1 MCIDTKTKESS
12 EPATTVEDEQE
23 PHELCSGIPPWHS
36 FAFIVGLSA
45 VVVPL
50 LPSLEEIDSMSGK
63 EVWTT
68 RKFPE
73 LVSLETLAFVRLG
86 IAGISIGLSA
96 YLALIAK
103 GWDVYANYKPRSK
116 LRRVFVRLEGIG
128 TLTPFTSW
136 CWMVLGVGFLLRGII
151 ALAGAKAVQAG
162 GTVAEAA
169 ATTTTTTTPE
179 WAEFVLGNKYLLRA
193 TLVSWELTG
202 PFAMLVSSAITYSI
216 WPQVKKG
223 GKPHNLAGFRNQ
235 LQHNFNSFA
244 ALLEVTLLGGISV
257 EFSHLSMAA
266 AYGVVYVVFTW
277 LMGKY
282 YFGNKTVGPQYIYW
296 FMDTTLEKTTTM
308 ALVALLFALTLYFA
322 MFSFVVEMFLG
333 SGSDDAGPPSLPANV
348 AFLVAG
354 VYIVCKFWD

>member
-116 LRRVFVRLEGIG
+116 LRRVFVRLQGIG
-128 TLTPFTSW
+128 TLTPFIPPGAGWSW
-136 CWMVLGVGFLLRGII
+136 ESAFSCGGLFP
-151 ALAGAKAVQAG
+151 LAGAKAVQAG

-179 WAEFVLGNKYLLRA
+179 WAEFVLGNKYLLRE
-193 TLVSWELTG
+193 TL
-202 PFAMLVSSAITYSI
+202 SS
-216 WPQVKKG
+216 
-223 GKPHNLAGFRNQ
+223 R
-235 LQHNFNSFA
+235 
-244 ALLEVTLLGGISV
+244 
-257 EFSHLSMAA
+257 
-266 AYGVVYVVFTW
+266 
-277 LMGKY
+277 
-282 YFGNKTVGPQYIYW
+282 
-296 FMDTTLEKTTTM
+296 
-308 ALVALLFALTLYFA
+308 
-322 MFSFVVEMFLG
+322 G
-333 SGSDDAGPPSLPANV
+333 S
-348 AFLVAG
+348 
-354 VYIVCKFWD
+354 